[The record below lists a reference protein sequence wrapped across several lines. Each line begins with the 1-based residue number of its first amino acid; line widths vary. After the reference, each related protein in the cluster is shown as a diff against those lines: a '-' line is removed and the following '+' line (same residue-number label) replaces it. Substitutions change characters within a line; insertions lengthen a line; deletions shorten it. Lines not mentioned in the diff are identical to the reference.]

1 MQLQDRFYPNVKEM
15 WLKLFSLLYSRLS
28 SSCRSM
34 KLQPLSVFLVKN
46 GQGGDRILFRYPYK
60 VSTPK
65 KSTLYVGG
73 SSGGENREIPEP
85 NIGPGSAAAGEHDG
99 GPDQE
104 VNNSEAMLNLQA
116 SARHKFYKLPAEDL
130 EDLEVL
136 EEKHAASANLRAE
149 TLAEFPSKVLS
160 NMFAVHAKLCDRKFE
175 LKINDVRFVGHPIS
189 LKVKPGEAKN
199 FAREIG
205 KSNITMFQVSTLS
218 SLIYFE

>member
-1 MQLQDRFYPNVKEM
+1 
-15 WLKLFSLLYSRLS
+15 
-28 SSCRSM
+28 M

-65 KSTLYVGG
+65 KSTLYGG
-73 SSGGENREIPEP
+73 GGENRENVITEP
-85 NIGPGSAAAGEHDG
+85 NPGPGTTVGS
-99 GPDQE
+99 DQDMNNIE
-104 VNNSEAMLNLQA
+104 AMVNNLQV
-116 SARHKFYKLPAEDL
+116 SARHKFYKLPAEDIL
-130 EDLEVL
+130 DEDVL

-218 SLIYFE
+218 SLIYFDQIGPECFLK